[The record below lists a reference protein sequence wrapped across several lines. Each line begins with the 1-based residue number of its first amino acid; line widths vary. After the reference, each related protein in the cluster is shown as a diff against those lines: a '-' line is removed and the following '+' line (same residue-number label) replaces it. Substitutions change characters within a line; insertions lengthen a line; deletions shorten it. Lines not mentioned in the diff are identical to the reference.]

1 MQILWVENDYF
12 YFQNLKL
19 GLHKKTEIFLSG
31 DLLLARDR
39 SYPWSR
45 PSPRPI
51 LVTILEES
59 EKKLGLGQKTKKK
72 SIIYIQKQNGRQAHM
87 GPIIYF
93 IKGRWEDFLF
103 VRYSLIWIHVPI
115 EEFLLKKVPLRPLL
129 NEVND
134 WTHNKYDKYI

>member
-1 MQILWVENDYF
+1 M
-12 YFQNLKL
+12 
-19 GLHKKTEIFLSG
+19 HKKTEIFLSG

-59 EKKLGLGQKTKKK
+59 EKRLGLGQKTKKNLL
-72 SIIYIQKQNGRQAHM
+72 YIQKQNGRQAHM

-93 IKGRWEDFLF
+93 IKGTYL
-103 VRYSLIWIHVPI
+103 SIHNQTGMLWSAFFWFRCQAI
-115 EEFLLKKVPLRPLL
+115 QC
-129 NEVND
+129 
-134 WTHNKYDKYI
+134 TYIILQ

>member
-1 MQILWVENDYF
+1 MQIPWVENDYF

-59 EKKLGLGQKTKKK
+59 EKRLGLGQKTKKNLL
-72 SIIYIQKQNGRQAHM
+72 YIQKQNGRQAHM

-93 IKGRWEDFLF
+93 IKDRWEDFLF
-103 VRYSLIWIHVPI
+103 VRYSFIWIHVPMS
-115 EEFLLKKVPLRPLL
+115 
-129 NEVND
+129 
-134 WTHNKYDKYI
+134 

>member
-1 MQILWVENDYF
+1 MTTYF

-72 SIIYIQKQNGRQAHM
+72 SIIYSKTKWETGTY
-87 GPIIYF
+87 GPN
-93 IKGRWEDFLF
+93 
-103 VRYSLIWIHVPI
+103 H
-115 EEFLLKKVPLRPLL
+115 LL
-129 NEVND
+129 
-134 WTHNKYDKYI
+134 Y